1 MHLPETAA
9 VKVAVAENVGRSTFI
24 VKIKATDQNDR
35 DEVEFETFDLQF
47 RRNGRLLSENNTA
60 LPFQLLNIGNK

>member
-1 MHLPETAA
+1 MAA

-24 VKIKATDQNDR
+24 VKIKATDQNDG

-47 RRNGRLLSENNTA
+47 RRNGRLLSENNTD